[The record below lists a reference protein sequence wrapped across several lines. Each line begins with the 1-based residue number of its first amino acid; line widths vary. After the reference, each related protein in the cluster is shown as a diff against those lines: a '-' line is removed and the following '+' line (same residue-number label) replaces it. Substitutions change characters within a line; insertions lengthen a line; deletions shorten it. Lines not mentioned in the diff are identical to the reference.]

1 MQFAGAHNPI
11 WVVRHETKDIEEIKA
26 DKQPIGKFDYRKN
39 FTNNTITL
47 FKGDCIYLFSDGYA
61 DQFGGPNGKK
71 FKYKTMQQ
79 LLQKIHDL
87 PMEEQKL
94 IMDEEFESWKGSL
107 EQIDDVCVIGIR
119 I

>member
-1 MQFAGAHNPI
+1 
-11 WVVRHETKDIEEIKA
+11 
-26 DKQPIGKFDYRKN
+26 
-39 FTNNTITL
+39 
-47 FKGDCIYLFSDGYA
+47 
-61 DQFGGPNGKK
+61 
-71 FKYKTMQQ
+71 MQQ